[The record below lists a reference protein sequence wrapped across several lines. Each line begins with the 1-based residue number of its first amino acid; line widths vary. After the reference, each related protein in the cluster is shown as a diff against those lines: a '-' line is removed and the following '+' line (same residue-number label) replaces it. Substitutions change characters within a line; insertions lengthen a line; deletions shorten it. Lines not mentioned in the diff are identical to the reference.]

1 MAAPIYRD
9 LCLKLEKYIAD
20 NNICGKLP
28 GTRQLS
34 REFGVNHVT
43 LLKALHLLE
52 EKGII
57 FIEPAKGIFT
67 FQSRKRPLH
76 RVLALISANL
86 ELPRNREIQSK
97 LEQYLKKS
105 GYNLIGISFDSA
117 LFKDNKQLLLNF
129 PVDGFLFRFSSLR
142 NDQAELLLKERI
154 PFVSCARRKD
164 LPQTDQTDCDHN
176 FGYSLLL
183 DKLLSMG
190 HRRIAFCEFGRI
202 PEYRPYLEDIYSL
215 FAQKLGDSFDD
226 SCFYVRETGLE
237 MWEKY
242 GENYRDIYPRRAVEY
257 FLNLKNPP
265 TAIVA
270 PYHLLSGIYKILCEK
285 GIRVPQ
291 DISLASMNY
300 ASENASS
307 VNFTRIVY
315 DEEKML
321 FWGID
326 RLLAKLADN
335 PPAEPAYY
343 FQKPEFHPGKT
354 TAVLSKI

>member
-1 MAAPIYRD
+1 MAAPIYKE
-9 LCLKLEKYIAD
+9 LSQKIENYIID
-20 NNICGKLP
+20 NNIRGKLP

-34 REFGVNHVT
+34 AEFGVHHVT

-67 FQSRKRPLH
+67 SQSRKRPRH
-76 RVLALISANL
+76 HVLALISANL
-86 ELPRNREIQSK
+86 ELPANREIQAK

-105 GYNLIGISFDSA
+105 GYNLIGISFESA
-117 LFKDNKQLLLNF
+117 LFKSNKQLLLNF
-129 PVDGFLFRFSSLR
+129 PVDGFLFRLSSLR
-142 NDQAELLLKERI
+142 NDQAELLLKEKL
-154 PFVSCARRKD
+154 PFVACAQRKD
-164 LPQTDQTDCDHN
+164 LSQTDQTDCDHIY
-176 FGYSLLL
+176 GYTLLL

-202 PEYRPYLEDIYSL
+202 PEYQPYLDEIYSL
-215 FAQKLGDSFDD
+215 FAQKLGDSFDE

-237 MWEKY
+237 MWENFGEKY
-242 GENYRDIYPRRAVEY
+242 WDIYPRRAVEH
-257 FLNLKNPP
+257 FLGLDDPP
-265 TAIVA
+265 TAIIA
-270 PYHLLSGIYKILCEK
+270 PFPLLRRIHNILSDK
-285 GIRVPQ
+285 GIRIPQ

-300 ASENASS
+300 ASENSDT
-307 VNFTRIVY
+307 VDFTRIVY

-321 FWGID
+321 FWGIN

-343 FQKPEFHPGKT
+343 FQKPEFIPGKT
-354 TAVLSKI
+354 TAVLSKK